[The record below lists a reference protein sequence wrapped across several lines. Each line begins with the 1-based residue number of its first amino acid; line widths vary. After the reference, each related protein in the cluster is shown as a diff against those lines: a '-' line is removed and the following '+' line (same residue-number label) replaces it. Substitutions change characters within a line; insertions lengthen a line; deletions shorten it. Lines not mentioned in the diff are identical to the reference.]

1 MRSDTG
7 IRSLT
12 VLGALVCALGMSPL
26 AGAAAAAADERE
38 FRDLYREL
46 VEINTTLSTG
56 SCTEA
61 ATAMAA
67 RLRKA
72 GMVDSSIQVLVPPEH
87 PKAGSLIATYPGRDR
102 KLKPVLLLA
111 HIDVV
116 EARREDWERDP
127 FKLVEEGGF
136 FYGRGSS
143 DDKAM
148 ATVFTDSLVRFQRSG
163 FKPLR
168 DIRLALT
175 CGEETSSHF
184 NSVVW
189 LLEQQPSLLQAR
201 VVLNEGAGGLLDEQG
216 KPVSLSIQAG
226 EKIYQDYT
234 LEATHGGGHSS
245 RPTRE
250 NPIAWMAGAITRLQG
265 YQFPVRLNDTTRA
278 YFNASAALAPTPQ
291 VAADMRAIV
300 SNPAD
305 GAAAARLWTANPG
318 WNGMLRTTCVTTE
331 IDGGHAPNALPQRV
345 RANVNC
351 RILPDESIE
360 HVRAE
365 LVRVIG
371 DERISVKLGDEHGA
385 SAPIPALDAWV
396 LNPVKQV
403 AARIWPGVPTIP
415 TMSTG
420 ATDGRFLN
428 RAGIPTYG
436 LSGMFHDAEGSRA
449 HGLNERIRVQSLLD
463 GRRFLHEVTQIY
475 SQQKD

>member
-1 MRSDTG
+1 MRYEAG
-7 IRSLT
+7 IRSLA
-12 VLGALVCALGMSPL
+12 ALTAVICASVMSPSARAAD
-26 AGAAAAAADERE
+26 AGADESE

-46 VEINTTLSTG
+46 VEINTTLSVG

-72 GMVDSSIQVLVPPEH
+72 GMAESNIQVLVPPQY

-102 KLKPVLLLA
+102 KLKPILLLA

-136 FYGRGSS
+136 FYGRGTS

-148 ATVFTDSLVRFQRSG
+148 AAVFTDTLVRFQRSG

-168 DIRLALT
+168 DVRLALT
-175 CGEETSSHF
+175 CGEETPSHF

-189 LLEQQPSLLQAR
+189 LLEQYPQMMGAR
-201 VVLNEGAGGLLDEQG
+201 IVLNEGAGGLLDDQG

-226 EKIYQDYT
+226 EKIYQDYA

-250 NPIAWMAGAITRLQG
+250 NPIAWMAAAINRLQAH
-265 YQFPVRLNDTTRA
+265 QFPVRLNDTTRA
-278 YFNASAALAPTPQ
+278 YFTASAALAPTPEL
-291 VAADMRAIV
+291 AADMRAIV

-305 GAAAARLWTANPG
+305 GEAAARLWTANPS
-318 WNGMLRTTCVTTE
+318 WNGMLRTTCVTTQIE
-331 IDGGHAPNALPQRV
+331 GGHAPNALPQRV
-345 RANVNC
+345 NVNVNC
-351 RILPDESIE
+351 RILPNETVEQVRDELARI
-360 HVRAE
+360 
-365 LVRVIG
+365 IG
-371 DERISVKLGDEHGA
+371 DDRISVKLGNEHGT
-385 SAPIPALDAWV
+385 SAPIPALDPWV
-396 LNPVKQV
+396 LKPVKQV
-403 AARIWPGVPTIP
+403 AAKIWPGVPTIP